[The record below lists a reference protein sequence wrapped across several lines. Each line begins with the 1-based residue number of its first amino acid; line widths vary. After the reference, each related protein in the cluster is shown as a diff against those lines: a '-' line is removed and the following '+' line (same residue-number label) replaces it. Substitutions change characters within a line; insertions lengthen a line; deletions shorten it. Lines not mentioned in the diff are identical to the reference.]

1 MMIRRQSITLIVKLS
16 LQSSMLRS
24 SLCDYSDSYILAS
37 DITAITGAGDNDAA
51 SQLDERNKGVILKI
65 VHHLLTA

>member
-51 SQLDERNKGVILKI
+51 SQLDKRNEGVILKI

>member
-37 DITAITGAGDNDAA
+37 DITTITGAGDNDAA
-51 SQLDERNKGVILKI
+51 SQLKE
-65 VHHLLTA
+65 